1 MKQTSTFNI
10 GFVDE
15 QIPLDQTNLSTTR
28 LYTHI
33 QNLAFHGFMSKY
45 PIGHQHTPIMLTSA
59 VKSSDIR
66 QTKILKWSELGHTNL
81 MG

>member
-15 QIPLDQTNLSTTR
+15 QIPLDQTNLSITR
-28 LYTHI
+28 LYTYI

-45 PIGHQHTPIMLTSA
+45 PIGHQHTPIT